1 MTQKIEVSKIVES
14 WVNEA
19 KVEEAEKKKKEAE
32 KKVKTAQEDIEAC
45 HKDLNSKIGTCLS
58 PSFIT
63 VFLPFANIM
72 TLWLRKNQQGC
83 ERPSAGPDRAQDQV
97 GNIRDREGQAL
108 QPSQREV
115 REHGAGSQDHGR
127 DS

>member
-1 MTQKIEVSKIVES
+1 VTQKIEVSKIVES

-63 VFLPFANIM
+63 VFPL
-72 TLWLRKNQQGC
+72 C
-83 ERPSAGPDRAQDQV
+83 EYY
-97 GNIRDREGQAL
+97 
-108 QPSQREV
+108 
-115 REHGAGSQDHGR
+115 
-127 DS
+127 DSLA